1 MKKFICNVCGYI
13 YDEAV
18 GIPDRGIAPGTRL
31 EELPSDWVC
40 PLCGAPKSAFR
51 EKKEGPMAVVPEPA
65 ERTGDGDGDG
75 ADELRELSFGELSAI
90 CSNLAKGCEK
100 QYLAEEIEGG
110 AGRYGEYGRFV
121 GNGFKGAGDGIS
133 SRGSG
138 CWRERGPRC
147 QESSCLERE
156 GYQNAG
162 ILVGAFWKRTGSI
175 SGAYESLR
183 LRHLRIYLHWRRG
196 SGDMPRVQG
205 TKLKNHGS
213 TKEVSICM
221 Q

>member
-65 ERTGDGDGDG
+65 ERTGNGDGDG

-100 QYLAEEIEGG
+100 QYLAEEMELFLKT
-110 AGRYGEYGRFV
+110 GRLF
-121 GNGFKGAGDGIS
+121 
-133 SRGSG
+133 
-138 CWRERGPRC
+138 
-147 QESSCLERE
+147 
-156 GYQNAG
+156 
-162 ILVGAFWKRTGSI
+162 
-175 SGAYESLR
+175 
-183 LRHLRIYLHWRRG
+183 
-196 SGDMPRVQG
+196 
-205 TKLKNHGS
+205 
-213 TKEVSICM
+213 
-221 Q
+221 